1 MPEFSK
7 SVYFTRF
14 YVIFLTNLGF
24 ELVTR
29 KKELY
34 NQKNGKKLKYF
45 MVISTFFTKHL
56 TKESKLQNDTQLH
69 EFFQRQTNKFRQ
81 NEIFKKK
88 TT

>member
-1 MPEFSK
+1 MFYGNFNIFSQ
-7 SVYFTRF
+7 
-14 YVIFLTNLGF
+14 N
-24 ELVTR
+24 
-29 KKELY
+29 
-34 NQKNGKKLKYF
+34 
-45 MVISTFFTKHL
+45 ISDL